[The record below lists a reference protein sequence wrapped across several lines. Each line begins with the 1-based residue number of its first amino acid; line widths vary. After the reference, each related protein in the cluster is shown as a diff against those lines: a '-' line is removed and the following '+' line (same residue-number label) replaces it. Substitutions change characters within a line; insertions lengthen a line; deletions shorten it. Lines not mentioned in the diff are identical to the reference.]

1 MQAGHA
7 RCWSEEGPPLLIQID
22 KSNLPLGLRLR
33 LLRLLTARLV
43 LKPRRVVSYH
53 HVLLLHV
60 EPRDPQARERDIRYV
75 GRSAASSPA
84 TASHAI
90 HVSEQQ
96 EIVNAALGG
105 RESDVPPMGGM

>member
-60 EPRDPQARERDIRYV
+60 EPRDPQAREQLKAPQ
-75 GRSAASSPA
+75 GLC
-84 TASHAI
+84 SHLSVLI
-90 HVSEQQ
+90 
-96 EIVNAALGG
+96 LGL
-105 RESDVPPMGGM
+105 